1 MANEVSQRLEEYI
14 KHKKM
19 LEEMEEEL
27 RSDINTLQLQ
37 ATINELNLN
46 KTIEERKNETSKIY
60 QEINKIEEI
69 LNN

>member
-1 MANEVSQRLEEYI
+1 MTEVSQRLEEYI

-27 RSDINTLQLQ
+27 RSDINTLSLQSEIKQL
-37 ATINELNLN
+37 NFN
-46 KTIEERKNETSKIY
+46 KTIEERNDETSKIS

>member
-1 MANEVSQRLEEYI
+1 MANKVSQRLEEYI

-46 KTIEERKNETSKIY
+46 KTIEERKDETSKIY
-60 QEINKIEEI
+60 QEISKIEEI

>member
-60 QEINKIEEI
+60 QEINKIEET

>member
-46 KTIEERKNETSKIY
+46 KTIEKRKNETSKIY